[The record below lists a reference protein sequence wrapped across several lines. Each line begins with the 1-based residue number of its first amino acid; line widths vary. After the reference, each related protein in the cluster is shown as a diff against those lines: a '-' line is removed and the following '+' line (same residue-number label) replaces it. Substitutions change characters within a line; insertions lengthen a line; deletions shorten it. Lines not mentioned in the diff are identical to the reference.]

1 MRYILLF
8 ILFEILLCNYNPDAA
23 VAYARKYCQ
32 HYNKQYGNY
41 AKSGGDC
48 ANFVSQCLI
57 AGGQNLDGCVNLRTH
72 GIIAGVTS
80 LKNCLVKKGWKVAE
94 TKPPGFRAG
103 YPMAYPNL
111 KHITLATSVSGN
123 KITYC
128 GHTKDV
134 CDRTLDYKVL
144 YFYL

>member
-1 MRYILLF
+1 MKYILIL
-8 ILFEILLCNYNPDAA
+8 ILFEILICYNPSAA
-23 VAYARKYCQ
+23 VEYARKYCQ
-32 HYNKQYGNY
+32 HYNPAYGNY
-41 AKSGGDC
+41 AISGGDC

-57 AGGQNLDGCVNLRTH
+57 AGGQSLDGCANIRTH

-80 LKNCLVKKGWKVAE
+80 LKNCLVKKGWKTSE
-94 TKPPGFRAG
+94 TRPPSFKAG
-103 YPMAYPNL
+103 YPMAYTNL
-111 KHITLATSVSGN
+111 KHITMATSVNGN
-123 KITYC
+123 IITYC